1 MRLWWQALKINVVL
15 GRQCPRLSSATR
27 NLAFHWKAGSKGYA
41 GHHKFNVFLHAFV
54 LSLPLS
60 PKVFWQ
66 EDSRSLALDLSYMS
80 WKGCLPRPM
89 STRGKYSS
97 FHYVDRQ
104 GPAAPSQLLLDTC
117 PPSSGRY
124 RIIYLTM
131 TLAIAVFVSYLL
143 DKNPLSL

>member
-66 EDSRSLALDLSYMS
+66 EDSRSLALDLSPELSM
-80 WKGCLPRPM
+80 G
-89 STRGKYSS
+89 GKK
-97 FHYVDRQ
+97 RQ
-104 GPAAPSQLLLDTC
+104 QPVKHTYQKPE
-117 PPSSGRY
+117 
-124 RIIYLTM
+124 
-131 TLAIAVFVSYLL
+131 
-143 DKNPLSL
+143 LSLYSASVCSNKEGL